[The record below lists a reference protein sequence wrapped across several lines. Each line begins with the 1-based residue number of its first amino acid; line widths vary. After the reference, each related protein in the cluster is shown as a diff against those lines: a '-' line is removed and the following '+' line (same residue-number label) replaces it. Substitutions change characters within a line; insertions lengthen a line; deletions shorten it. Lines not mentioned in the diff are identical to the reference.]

1 MYSIVVPYS
10 EVETK
15 GKNFQ
20 KWTIL
25 AVGRFQLVLLLK
37 RNIVKFEN
45 ILLGGLRL
53 ANWETFYVLLLYEE
67 FSHFL

>member
-25 AVGRFQLVLLLK
+25 AVGRFQLLMFLK
-37 RNIVKFEN
+37 HRKI
-45 ILLGGLRL
+45 
-53 ANWETFYVLLLYEE
+53 
-67 FSHFL
+67 

>member
-25 AVGRFQLVLLLK
+25 AVGRFRSLMLLK

-53 ANWETFYVLLLYEE
+53 ANWETFYVLLLCEE